1 MSDAHSLTARTLRL
15 AIIRIG
21 LVALVAGLVSYFI
34 NQSSLEKAVR
44 SQLLLSTE
52 QTLQRESLPF
62 NEIREL
68 QQNFLADFR
77 AIDTDPTLRQKLISD
92 FALIFYRHADGSYT
106 QRPDI
111 FEGKPLADGRRFANM
126 SATYAPDIPP
136 DDDIKA
142 RFALSFLLS
151 HQYGTA
157 TRGRLFNFYGVV
169 PEKGFPI
176 YQNANIANV
185 FVYSGADALKLETY
199 EFYARGFGSA
209 AHNTF
214 MTRMYFDYTTHV
226 WMTTVATPDVVD
238 ATGKHRILAC
248 VDVPLD
254 ELMHHLARPAI
265 AGTQST
271 LFMAD
276 ADGTLMF
283 HTEHMEAIKKSEGQ
297 ASIKS
302 QELRNDFPLLAA
314 AARLAP
320 GKVSLIDTP
329 DAIVAVGRLPE
340 TPAVLAIHYPR
351 SLLRPAILQN
361 LAIIVSMGLL
371 TLLVELF
378 VIRTILLHH
387 VAEPL
392 ARLTGIT
399 RRLGASSGRVDCA
412 DLPTAS
418 ADEIGELARDF
429 ASMTERI
436 QDAHEQMEAKVQE
449 RTHELAI
456 ANQRL
461 AAMSLTD
468 GLTGIA
474 NRRHFDQ
481 MLQEEWQ
488 RARRNGSYLSLCML
502 DVDSFKKYNDHYGHQ
517 AGDDCL
523 IRIAHLLQTHS
534 KRAGD
539 FIARYGGEEFAI
551 IAVIAAPEQA
561 QSFADAICQ
570 AVAQLEIP
578 HATSA
583 LGKVTVSIGIAGA
596 FPSEGK
602 DATDLLRQADAA
614 LYQAKKNGRNRAVV
628 AV

>member
-1 MSDAHSLTARTLRL
+1 MKHAQSLTARTLRL
-15 AIIRIG
+15 ASIRIG
-21 LVALVAGLVSYFI
+21 LVALAAGLVSYFI

-44 SQLLLSTE
+44 GQLLLSTE

-62 NEIREL
+62 HEIREL

-77 AIDTDPTLRQKLISD
+77 AIDADPVLRQRLIRD
-92 FALIFYRHADGSYT
+92 FALIFYRHTDGAYT
-106 QRPDI
+106 QRPGV

-176 YQNANIANV
+176 YQSVDIANV

-199 EFYARGFGSA
+199 EFFARGFGSA

-214 MTRMYFDYTTHV
+214 MTRMYFDQTTHV

-238 ATGKHRILAC
+238 ASGKHRILAC

-254 ELMHHLARPAI
+254 ELMQHLARPAI
-265 AGTQST
+265 AGTHST

-283 HTEHMEAIKKSEGQ
+283 HPAHMEAIKNSEGQ
-297 ASIKS
+297 ASFKS
-302 QELRNDFPLLAA
+302 LGLRNDYPLLAA

-320 GKVSLIDTP
+320 GKVRLVNTP

-361 LAIIVSMGLL
+361 LAIVVSMGLL
-371 TLLVELF
+371 TLLIELF
-378 VIRTILLHH
+378 VIRSVLLHQ

-399 RRLGASSGRVDCA
+399 RRLGASGERVDCSE
-412 DLPTAS
+412 LPTAS
-418 ADEIGELARDF
+418 ADEIGQLARDF
-429 ASMTERI
+429 ASMTERV
-436 QDAHEQMEAKVQE
+436 QDAYAQLETKVQA

-456 ANQRL
+456 ANERL
-461 AAMSLTD
+461 AAISLTD

-481 MLQEEWQ
+481 MLQDEWQ
-488 RARRNGSYLSLCML
+488 RARRNGSYLNLCML
-502 DVDSFKKYNDHYGHQ
+502 DVDSFKDYNDHYGHQ

-523 IRIAHLLQTHS
+523 IRIVRLLETHC

-551 IAVIAAPEQA
+551 IAVIADPAQA
-561 QSFADAICQ
+561 QRFADAICQ
-570 AVAQLEIP
+570 AVAQLHLP
-578 HATSA
+578 HAMSA
-583 LGKVTVSIGIAGA
+583 FNEVTVSIGIAGA
-596 FPSEGK
+596 YPSESQ
-602 DATDLLRQADAA
+602 DATDLLRRADAA
-614 LYQAKKNGRNRAVV
+614 LYQAKKNGRNQAVV
-628 AV
+628 AA